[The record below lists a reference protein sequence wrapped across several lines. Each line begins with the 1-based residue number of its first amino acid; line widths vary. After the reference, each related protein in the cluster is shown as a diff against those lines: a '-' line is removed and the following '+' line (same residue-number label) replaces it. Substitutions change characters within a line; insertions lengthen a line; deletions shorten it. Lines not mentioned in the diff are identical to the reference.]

1 MYVKLTSMTNY
12 SLVGDHQVSVV
23 NDDEV
28 VLEGFDMSGINLNG
42 FLVKRTCPASTT
54 GRRPRVPGR
63 RGGGAA
69 PRYQF

>member
-28 VLEGFDMSGINLNG
+28 VSEGFDMSGTHLNG
-42 FLVKRTCPASTT
+42 CLGPILMDSL
-54 GRRPRVPGR
+54 
-63 RGGGAA
+63 
-69 PRYQF
+69 